1 MANPLRCEV
10 GDQTK
15 KVGTYDI
22 GGDKAFYTDVNLNL
36 EGKISGKCL
45 SIVVDGTQVDLG
57 GIKVCVCDY

>member
-45 SIVVDGTQVDLG
+45 SIVVDGT
-57 GIKVCVCDY
+57 